1 MMIKKFFGVT
11 TFISIHLIGLAQSN
25 QLTSPNI
32 SILKKMELE
41 LKEPART
48 IIQSE
53 NPEIRLKS
61 DSIFT
66 RQLVKALQIPH
77 SFFYHFDSLETI
89 SILMSPD
96 SLFRI
101 FTWQLEI
108 DENNYRQ
115 HGAIQMRT
123 EDGSLKLFPLIDRSD
138 RIEKQEDTV
147 TNHKAWLGAI
157 YYKIIPKQFNG
168 KSTYTLIGFDAGN
181 IRSSRKIIEVLT
193 FKDGEPVFGGP
204 FFFIANSSTKPKSQA
219 RFIME
224 YKKNASPRL
233 NYDPGFDLIVKEHLS
248 SDNGNPLQ
256 TWTLVGDGDYEA
268 FKWSGNKWVYQEYLF
283 EKVTPNKQ
291 APTPMLKTED
301 NKSN

>member
-1 MMIKKFFGVT
+1 M
-11 TFISIHLIGLAQSN
+11 
-25 QLTSPNI
+25 
-32 SILKKMELE
+32 LKKLE
-41 LKEPART
+41 LDLMEPART

-53 NPEIRLKS
+53 NPEVRLKS
-61 DSIFT
+61 DSMFT
-66 RQLVKALQIPH
+66 RQLVKALQVPH
-77 SFFYHFDSLETI
+77 SFFYYFDSLETI

-123 EDGSLKLFPLIDRSD
+123 VDGSLKLFPLIDRSD
-138 RIEKQEDTV
+138 RIEKQEDTI

-168 KSTYTLIGFDAGN
+168 NPTYTLIGFDAGN

-193 FKDGEPVFGGP
+193 FKDGEPIFGGP
-204 FFFIANSSTKPKSQA
+204 YFFIANSTTKPKSQA

-248 SDNGNPLQ
+248 SDNGNPNQ

-283 EKVTPNKQ
+283 EKITPNKQ
-291 APTPMLKTED
+291 APTPMMKTD
-301 NKSN
+301 GNKPN